1 MPRGRQKKI
10 RFTAQDENPQMSL
23 MPEYDF
29 DFVKSAIKKVKLAW
43 ELHTESLHNE
53 SPMLLAF
60 SGGKDSVCLYYV
72 CKMASEELGV
82 PFGKMFHAQYNIT
95 NLDPPELVR
104 FVREKFPDVEMHHP
118 EKSFWK
124 LLIEKKQPPFRTQRW
139 CCSELKEI
147 SSLPN
152 AFSLTGVRRAESRK
166 RAERTGVEGLGKR
179 LSDRIT
185 LLNDNDELR
194 KDIDVCALKRAWVCN
209 PLIDWSDEQVWAF
222 IKHQDLPY
230 CSLYDEGFHRLGCIG
245 CPLASERERDSS
257 RDGPDTRNN
266 TSLSSKGFL
275 TDTRRKTRKWQPRER
290 ERERDGLR
298 HELCFSTPFL
308 DGQDMFDWWMYRP
321 AFKERHQSELAKMN
335 NELFKE
341 FDDGHSHEAD

>member
-118 EKSFWK
+118 EKTFWE
-124 LLIEKKQPPFRTQRW
+124 LLIEKKQPPFRSQRW

-147 SSLPN
+147 STLPN
-152 AFSLTGVRRAESRK
+152 AFSLTGVRKAESRK
-166 RAERTGVEGLGKR
+166 RADRSGVEGFGKK

-194 KDIDVCALKRAWVCN
+194 KDIDVCSLKRAWVCN

-222 IKHQDLPY
+222 IKHENLPY

-245 CPLASERERDSS
+245 CPLASEE
-257 RDGPDTRNN
+257 
-266 TSLSSKGFL
+266 
-275 TDTRRKTRKWQPRER
+275 ER
-290 ERERDGLR
+290 EREFIRWPGYEKQFIRIFQRLLDIVKAESAKR
-298 HELCFSTPFL
+298 EREKWATPRAL
-308 DGQDMFDWWMYRP
+308 LYN
-321 AFKERHQSELAKMN
+321 S
-335 NELFKE
+335 LF
-341 FDDGHSHEAD
+341 GWAGYV